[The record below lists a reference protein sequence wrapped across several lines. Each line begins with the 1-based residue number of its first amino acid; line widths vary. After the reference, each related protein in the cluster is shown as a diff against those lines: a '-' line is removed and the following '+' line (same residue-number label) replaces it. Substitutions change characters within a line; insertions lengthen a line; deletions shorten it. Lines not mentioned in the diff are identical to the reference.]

1 MKSGYIAIV
10 GKANAGKST
19 LLNSL
24 VGQKI
29 SIVSPKPQTTR
40 DNITGIYTE
49 SDCQMIFVDT
59 PGALRP
65 SNRLGDYM
73 VKNIEA
79 ATVDVDCVLL
89 VLDGHDGIDE
99 SELALAEK
107 YSALD
112 APLVVAVTKT
122 DITQPEKLFPELEK
136 LKSFPK
142 IREVFAVSAK
152 KNRGVAELRNGL
164 KKYLGDEIM
173 YFAEDEVTDRPL
185 RFLVCETLREKIL
198 LCCESEVPHGV
209 GIVLNKMEFD
219 EQKRVWFIDQNI
231 IVEKQSHKPIILGK
245 NGAMLKSIATHA
257 RASMEKLLGDR
268 VFLEL
273 WIKVKPNWRDN
284 PYMLNEIGYDKSS
297 V

>member
-1 MKSGYIAIV
+1 M
-10 GKANAGKST
+10 
-19 LLNSL
+19 
-24 VGQKI
+24 
-29 SIVSPKPQTTR
+29 
-40 DNITGIYTE
+40 
-49 SDCQMIFVDT
+49 
-59 PGALRP
+59 
-65 SNRLGDYM
+65 
-73 VKNIEA
+73 
-79 ATVDVDCVLL
+79 
-89 VLDGHDGIDE
+89 
-99 SELALAEK
+99 
-107 YSALD
+107 
-112 APLVVAVTKT
+112 
-122 DITQPEKLFPELEK
+122 
-136 LKSFPK
+136 
-142 IREVFAVSAK
+142 SAK

-198 LCCESEVPHGV
+198 LCCESELPHGV
-209 GIVLNKMEFD
+209 GIMLNKMEFD

>member
-107 YSALD
+107 YS
-112 APLVVAVTKT
+112 PLTRRWWLLSPKPTSRAGKA
-122 DITQPEKLFPELEK
+122 FPS
-136 LKSFPK
+136 LKNSTLSQNQGSL
-142 IREVFAVSAK
+142 AVSAK
-152 KNRGVAELRNGL
+152 RTEAELRNGL
-164 KKYLGDEIM
+164 KISRRRNHVFCRGRGDGQTSA
-173 YFAEDEVTDRPL
+173 F
-185 RFLVCETLREKIL
+185 
-198 LCCESEVPHGV
+198 S
-209 GIVLNKMEFD
+209 
-219 EQKRVWFIDQNI
+219 RVRDTA
-231 IVEKQSHKPIILGK
+231 GK
-245 NGAMLKSIATHA
+245 NSALLRKRGAA
-257 RASMEKLLGDR
+257 RRGHCAQQNG
-268 VFLEL
+268 V
-273 WIKVKPNWRDN
+273 
-284 PYMLNEIGYDKSS
+284 
-297 V
+297 